1 MYIVQSMM
9 IEKTL
14 ASLLSRSAVFDIMLD
29 QNMRESQVGEVDILD
44 VEPETLKQMLEF
56 IYTGQVLGILLHR
69 WSLKRSISQVQDGK
83 YTEELL
89 YAADKY
95 GLIELVIII
104 LQNQFAIHFL
114 LSDTALCAPIQI
126 WGEPIA
132 ADVQLFSLSI
142 FYVSIIFGS
151 YL

>member
-69 WSLKRSISQVQDGK
+69 
-83 YTEELL
+83 
-89 YAADKY
+89 
-95 GLIELVIII
+95 
-104 LQNQFAIHFL
+104 
-114 LSDTALCAPIQI
+114 
-126 WGEPIA
+126 
-132 ADVQLFSLSI
+132 
-142 FYVSIIFGS
+142 
-151 YL
+151 

>member
-44 VEPETLKQMLEF
+44 VEPGTLKQMLEF
-56 IYTGQVLGILLHR
+56 IYTGQVLGILFHR
-69 WSLKRSISQVQDGK
+69 WILKRSISQVQDGK

-95 GLIELVIII
+95 GLIELVFIIPRYEI
-104 LQNQFAIHFL
+104 NLPSISSFQIQ
-114 LSDTALCAPIQI
+114 LCARQFRSEVNP
-126 WGEPIA
+126 
-132 ADVQLFSLSI
+132 
-142 FYVSIIFGS
+142 
-151 YL
+151 